1 MSRII
6 TDYYQFRQFPE
17 SKSKYRIDCV
27 ESTNSYMPFE
37 ILRNKKGELF
47 FYFSK
52 VPNNFSKKAK
62 LNAEMS
68 ISKTNNISSVF
79 VPDVSLPFAYGDNRN
94 TTDAILIIFSDNNKT
109 IELFIC
115 RGQKFNQRQL
125 YFMLV
130 DGELHEDILML
141 KSNTNQ

>member
-6 TDYYQFRQFPE
+6 TDYYLFKQFPE
-17 SKSKYRIDCV
+17 SKSKNRIDCV
-27 ESTNSYMPFE
+27 ESTNSYLPFE
-37 ILRNKKGELF
+37 TLRNKKGDLF

-52 VPNNFSKKAK
+52 VPDNFSNTAK
-62 LNAEMS
+62 NNAGMV

-79 VPDVSLPFAYGDNRN
+79 VPDLSMPFAYGDNRN
-94 TTDAILIIFSDNNKT
+94 TTDAILIVFSDNNKT

-130 DGELHEDILML
+130 DGELNEDILMF
-141 KSNTNQ
+141 KSMANY